1 MRAFKSILDFYI
13 NSSVHVALAIVA
25 MSCVTCLEFAIV
37 LDVSMLSFIGFASI
51 TGYNFVKYFG
61 LAKFHH
67 RSLSNK
73 LKTIQIF
80 SLVCFLAMCYFLMQ
94 LSATSL
100 VVISVFAVIT
110 FLYAIPLLPNRF
122 FIDKKKKLRSVGG
135 LKVYIIA
142 LVWSGV
148 TVVLPLINDA
158 YHMHIDVV
166 ISAIQRFIFVIVLM
180 LPFEIRDLNYDSL
193 KLATIPQR
201 IGVKRTK
208 IIGFILSVLL
218 VALEFFKND
227 INLNH
232 LLSLVVIIFTTFLFL
247 KFSTRL
253 QGKYYSSFWVESIP
267 IWWLVLLLMLS

>member
-13 NSSVHVALAIVA
+13 NSSIHVALAIVA

-158 YHMHIDVV
+158 YHMHSDVV

-232 LLSLVVIIFTTFLFL
+232 LLSLVVIIFTTLMFL

>member
-13 NSSVHVALAIVA
+13 NSSIHVALAIVA

-80 SLVCFLAMCYFLMQ
+80 SLFCFLAMCYFLMQ

-158 YHMHIDVV
+158 YHMHSDVV

-208 IIGFILSVLL
+208 IIGFILSVLV

-232 LLSLVVIIFTTFLFL
+232 LLSLAVIIFTTLVFL

>member
-13 NSSVHVALAIVA
+13 NSSIHVALAIVA

-158 YHMHIDVV
+158 YHMHSDVV

-232 LLSLVVIIFTTFLFL
+232 LLSLVVIIFTTLVFL

-253 QGKYYSSFWVESIP
+253 QVKYYSSFWVESIP

>member
-13 NSSVHVALAIVA
+13 NSSIHVALAIVA

-37 LDVSMLSFIGFASI
+37 LDISVLSFIGFASI

-158 YHMHIDVV
+158 YHMHSDVV

-232 LLSLVVIIFTTFLFL
+232 LLSLVVIIFTTLMFL

>member
-25 MSCVTCLEFAIV
+25 ISCVTCLEFAIV
-37 LDVSMLSFIGFASI
+37 LDISVLSFIGFASI

-94 LSATSL
+94 LSATSF

-158 YHMHIDVV
+158 YHMHSDVV

-208 IIGFILSVLL
+208 IIGFILSVLV

-232 LLSLVVIIFTTFLFL
+232 LLSLVVIIFTTLVFL